1 MISPWNLGGVAVI
14 VDFLP
19 PILWPVAMREKLL
32 GNQNWGEM
40 ARLRNHVWWS
50 NSDNSGRVP
59 ENRHHSWL
67 WSGPERRNNP
77 WIAASPR
84 PVASVAPG
92 RRSKAPFPSRQNST
106 RRRDSRLRLLGES
119 AKHRGSWWSENVGY
133 PLLVPK
139 FVLQDETLCCQG
151 KSSWF
156 LLYQPRLPRCF
167 MMQLILFK
175 NLGTSNR

>member
-1 MISPWNLGGVAVI
+1 MIFPWNLGGVAVT

-84 PVASVAPG
+84 PVASIAPG

-106 RRRDSRLRLLGES
+106 RRRDSRLRLVNPPGTGEAGEAKTLGT
-119 AKHRGSWWSENVGY
+119 HSWYQS
-133 PLLVPK
+133 
-139 FVLQDETLCCQG
+139 LCCKTRLCAARGKVLGFCSFNQG
-151 KSSWF
+151 YQGVSW
-156 LLYQPRLPRCF
+156 C
-167 MMQLILFK
+167 
-175 NLGTSNR
+175 S